1 MKAIYAPSK
10 EICLTYIQISLRA
23 EESAI
28 MPVPTGGQCCVA
40 ARLRERTTSTLHSAV
55 SSRVDPTPTLRR
67 LYVACFISS
76 CAIQMTSTVGRAA
89 APTINSRESILN
101 SSERKKTK
109 LNSKCRCCVVD
120 SVIRHTM
127 NSVDQYQGALR
138 PKKLV
143 VEGSIIHRDSK
154 GPDVRTDGAR
164 ARRPLSA
171 LFRASMRAGIALN
184 VINIGKKGRGRQMP
198 SRRREEEE
206 TPRRGSRK

>member
-89 APTINSRESILN
+89 APAINSRESILN

-127 NSVDQYQGALR
+127 NSVEQYQALSGQ
-138 PKKLV
+138 KNLWL
-143 VEGSIIHRDSK
+143 RDLLFI
-154 GPDVRTDGAR
+154 GIAR
-164 ARRPLSA
+164 ARTSERMAPAPVDRCPRYFARPCGP
-171 LFRASMRAGIALN
+171 AS
-184 VINIGKKGRGRQMP
+184 P
-198 SRRREEEE
+198 
-206 TPRRGSRK
+206 